1 MMDAKNIY
9 IACSH
14 MRAKVNWEKHLGN
27 EWSFI
32 GDGAGFKEA
41 EVQAKISEFF
51 PDDEIYLVID
61 RHRAFPISTAT
72 AASKVK
78 ESLNNQDVT
87 LCNKAFR
94 KMIVFS
100 CIGVVKHGEIDS

>member
-1 MMDAKNIY
+1 
-9 IACSH
+9 
-14 MRAKVNWEKHLGN
+14 MRAKVVWEKHLGN

-32 GDGAGFKEA
+32 GDGASFKET
-41 EVQAKISEFF
+41 ETQAQISEFF

-61 RHRAFPISTAT
+61 RHRAFAISTAT

-78 ESLNNQDVT
+78 YNLNNTDIT
-87 LCNKAFR
+87 LCNKEFR

-100 CIGVVKHGEIDS
+100 CIGVAKHGAIDS